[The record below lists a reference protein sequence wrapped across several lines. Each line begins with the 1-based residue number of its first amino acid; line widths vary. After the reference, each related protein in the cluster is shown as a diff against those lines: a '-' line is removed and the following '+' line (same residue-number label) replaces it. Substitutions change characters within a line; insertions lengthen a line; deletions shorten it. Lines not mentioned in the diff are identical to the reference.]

1 MGKPEV
7 LYGFGMMGAGSLIGL
22 TASAALVA
30 SGQVP
35 AAFWLIT
42 FAVLVMTII
51 SFAATAVLW
60 VHGRRMA
67 SAPGLDL
74 VFSGPGTQCVLE
86 FSALVSDRTFKAE
99 DGTISQTF
107 SFPGRQEP
115 ATLVRLRAKNLR
127 PHRLRRVRVE
137 VLDAREAG
145 APVAYSSWLKW
156 MHDDGPGSPESVQG
170 TEIDPLGDEFLD
182 LAMKAHPYPEISL
195 EYAMPHLRRSAP
207 LVGPLWVLLSASAI
221 DAETDRRVPE
231 CVRGFCVEP
240 TADGGLTVVPAE
252 IAPPDPAHDS
262 VAPTLVAGDARIS
275 LSANSAESVP
285 GPFAA
290 PTTRPR
296 PNRSSRR
303 ARGQHQ

>member
-22 TASAALVA
+22 AASAALVA

-42 FAVLVMTII
+42 VAVLVMTIA
-51 SFAATAVLW
+51 SFAATVVLW
-60 VHGRRMA
+60 VRGRRMA

-86 FSALVSDRTFKAE
+86 FSALVSDRTFMAE
-99 DGTISQTF
+99 DGTISGEF
-107 SFPGRQEP
+107 SFPGRREP
-115 ATLVRLRAKNLR
+115 ATLVRIRVENLR

-145 APVAYSSWLKW
+145 KPVAYASWLKW
-156 MHDDGPGSPESVQG
+156 MHDDAPGSPESVQG
-170 TEIDPLGDEFLD
+170 TEIEPFGDEFLD

-195 EYAMPHLRRSAP
+195 EYAMPHLRRSGP
-207 LVGPLWVLLSASAI
+207 LVGRLWVLLSASAI

-231 CVRGFCVEP
+231 CVRAFCVEP
-240 TADGGLTVVPAE
+240 IAGGGLTVIRAE
-252 IAPPDPAHDS
+252 IAPPDPDHDP
-262 VAPTLVAGDARIS
+262 VAPTLVAGRAGIS
-275 LSANSAESVP
+275 LSGNSAESMRGVLVP
-285 GPFAA
+285 R
-290 PTTRPR
+290 TRRR

-303 ARGQHQ
+303 ARGHDQ